1 MAAGQG
7 GACRKLPDSGGCRM
21 GGALGLVPE
30 LLFRGWGEPLLLAA
44 SAAFLGYYWV
54 CVAQR
59 PLLVGGLSFC
69 SFLEAHCPVVCEPF
83 YPTPWCFEGR
93 LQTLLRFFLQSR
105 LQVSYRSELLR
116 TADGGQLLLDWVDNA
131 EIQRYPEPGT
141 RPTVLLLPGLTSNS
155 QATYVLHLVQQA
167 SRAGF
172 RTVVFNNRGCKG
184 EELLTPRAFCAS
196 NTEDLQ
202 TVITHIKAQHPRAP
216 LLAVGVSLGGILV
229 LKYLAQRGHNTGL
242 VAAMTLSVPWDTEDS
257 SRSLEQPLNF
267 LLFNRRLTANL
278 CHLVSRHRKVIAE
291 KVDVE
296 HVLQVCCVSPCHILP
311 CPAAPLALTPS
322 LPQARSIREFDERYT
337 AVVFGYGTCAAYYR
351 DASPSHL
358 VHAVRLPVLCLNAAD
373 DPFSPLQ
380 GECWG
385 AGGSGPSGAGLPDSL
400 SFSHPPGCGTAS
412 PHAGGA
418 GDGTW
423 RAHRLP
429 GGALPPARELHGPRL
444 RPVPH
449 CRLRAQP
456 GAELQPGTRAPSP
469 TIKLLPGYLL
479 SSMSYRE
486 ETGHQARAR
495 LQRHQ
500 LWGPAGLWGRAETW
514 ALEGIG
520 PAGPLPGDDWGS
532 CMETSF
538 GSLTAQLLPRGYPA
552 SWGRGRTMAV
562 HPGQLNRVGS
572 PQPGSGSEEL
582 VPGQACPTPGPGPV
596 EPTGWGLV
604 Q

>member
-1 MAAGQG
+1 MAAGRG
-7 GACRKLPDSGGCRM
+7 LPLRNMVTG
-21 GGALGLVPE
+21 
-30 LLFRGWGEPLLLAA
+30 RGWQGRGLPLTKMATGRCCRGGVCPSQRWLLARAGPAGSCQTQAAAGWGGRWGSCPSCCSGAGGSRCSWPPAPPSWATTGCA
-44 SAAFLGYYWV
+44 S
-54 CVAQR
+54 
-59 PLLVGGLSFC
+59 
-69 SFLEAHCPVVCEPF
+69 
-83 YPTPWCFEGR
+83 
-93 LQTLLRFFLQSR
+93 
-105 LQVSYRSELLR
+105 RSELLR

-296 HVLQVCCVSPCHILP
+296 HVLQ
-311 CPAAPLALTPS
+311 
-322 LPQARSIREFDERYT
+322 ARSIREFDERYT

-380 GECWG
+380 
-385 AGGSGPSGAGLPDSL
+385 AIPLAV
-400 SFSHPPGCGTAS
+400 A
-412 PHAGGA
+412 
-418 GDGTW
+418 
-423 RAHRLP
+423 RRLP
-429 GGALPPARELHGPRL
+429 TLAVLVTARGGHIGF
-444 RPVPH
+444 
-449 CRLRAQP
+449 
-456 GAELQPGTRAPSP
+456 
-469 TIKLLPGYLL
+469 
-479 SSMSYRE
+479 
-486 ETGHQARAR
+486 
-495 LQRHQ
+495 
-500 LWGPAGLWGRAETW
+500 
-514 ALEGIG
+514 LEGLF
-520 PAGPLPGDDWGS
+520 PRHESYMDRVFAQ
-532 CMETSF
+532 F
-538 GSLTAQLLPRGYPA
+538 LTAAFEHSQELSCSLGPERPA
-552 SWGRGRTMAV
+552 
-562 HPGQLNRVGS
+562 
-572 PQPGSGSEEL
+572 PQ
-582 VPGQACPTPGPGPV
+582 
-596 EPTGWGLV
+596 
-604 Q
+604 

>member
-1 MAAGQG
+1 RALTSQAVLGPGSQAHPWARAGLSSPQIS
-7 GACRKLPDSGGCRM
+7 P
-21 GGALGLVPE
+21 
-30 LLFRGWGEPLLLAA
+30 
-44 SAAFLGYYWV
+44 
-54 CVAQR
+54 QR

-105 LQVSYRSELLR
+105 PQVSYRSELLR

-202 TVITHIKAQHPRAP
+202 TVVTHIKAQHPRAP

-296 HVLQVCCVSPCHILP
+296 HVLQVWCVSPCHILP

-322 LPQARSIREFDERYT
+322 LPQARSIREFDKRYT
-337 AVVFGYGTCAAYYR
+337 AVVFGYGTCAAYYQ

-380 GECWG
+380 
-385 AGGSGPSGAGLPDSL
+385 AIPLAV
-400 SFSHPPGCGTAS
+400 AQ
-412 PHAGGA
+412 
-418 GDGTW
+418 
-423 RAHRLP
+423 RLP
-429 GGALPPARELHGPRL
+429 TLAVLVTARGGHIGF
-444 RPVPH
+444 
-449 CRLRAQP
+449 
-456 GAELQPGTRAPSP
+456 
-469 TIKLLPGYLL
+469 
-479 SSMSYRE
+479 
-486 ETGHQARAR
+486 
-495 LQRHQ
+495 
-500 LWGPAGLWGRAETW
+500 
-514 ALEGIG
+514 LEGLF
-520 PAGPLPGDDWGS
+520 PRHESYMDRVFAQ
-532 CMETSF
+532 F
-538 GSLTAQLLPRGYPA
+538 LTAAFEHSQELSRSLGPERPA
-552 SWGRGRTMAV
+552 
-562 HPGQLNRVGS
+562 
-572 PQPGSGSEEL
+572 PQ
-582 VPGQACPTPGPGPV
+582 
-596 EPTGWGLV
+596 
-604 Q
+604 

>member
-54 CVAQR
+54 CVAQLPGGALPR
-59 PLLVGGLSFC
+59 RLRALLPHTLVLRGAAPDPAAFLPPVPAPGLLPKRVAPHGGWRAAAAGLGGQC
-69 SFLEAHCPVVCEPF
+69 RDPAVPGAWHTPHCPAAARPHQQQ
-83 YPTPWCFEGR
+83 PGH
-93 LQTLLRFFLQSR
+93 LRPAPGAAGLPC
-105 LQVSYRSELLR
+105 
-116 TADGGQLLLDWVDNA
+116 G
-131 EIQRYPEPGT
+131 IQ
-141 RPTVLLLPGLTSNS
+141 
-155 QATYVLHLVQQA
+155 
-167 SRAGF
+167 
-172 RTVVFNNRGCKG
+172 
-184 EELLTPRAFCAS
+184 TPRAFCAS